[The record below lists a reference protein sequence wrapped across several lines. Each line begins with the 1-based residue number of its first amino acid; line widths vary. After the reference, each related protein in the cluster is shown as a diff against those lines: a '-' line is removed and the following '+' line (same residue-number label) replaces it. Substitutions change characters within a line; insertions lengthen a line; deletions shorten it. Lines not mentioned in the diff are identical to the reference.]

1 MRMAAYLAVALV
13 ILSVI
18 AEVESSRDRAVR
30 SSAPAEPMRRRGLV
44 TQRGR
49 KKTIWSYNPGH
60 RSLAFLVAGEVE
72 VVSPPPVDAV
82 TGVEYRCLGC
92 CGERA
97 PSGSKTTSSP
107 QPSNRVGRLVLRPDG
122 LAVIGTEPNSVND
135 RCLGCCEDIVTP
147 IDGVMTVTTS
157 GTTTTSTTTKVGR
170 VMKVPVTGRQRV
182 WQAQRGAPYENPN
195 WRFESSSSSEEIS
208 RVRRPPQRSR
218 LQPIRS
224 RMDVSCRHLGCR
236 TPLGSIVDDSS
247 SSEED

>member
-13 ILSVI
+13 VLSVI
-18 AEVESSRDRAVR
+18 AEVESCRDRAVR
-30 SSAPAEPMRRRGLV
+30 SSAPAELMRRWGLW
-44 TQRGR
+44 TQREQ
-49 KKTIWSYNPGH
+49 KKNIWSYKPGD
-60 RSLAFLVAGEVE
+60 RSPISLGAGEVE

-97 PSGSKTTSSP
+97 PSGSKKTSNP

-122 LAVIGTEPNSVND
+122 LAVIGTEPYSVND
-135 RCLGCCEDIVTP
+135 RCLGCCENIVTS
-147 IDGVMTVTTS
+147 IDGVMTVIT
-157 GTTTTSTTTKVGR
+157 
-170 VMKVPVTGRQRV
+170 VPVTGRQRV

-195 WRFESSSSSEEIS
+195 WRFKSSSSSEEIS